1 MDDSKPTRATDSP
14 PKAEGPSSAAP
25 PVKVK
30 YLSDKLEE
38 AELLLG
44 YAAELGID
52 VKDETRDS
60 VLRARVECDGGGV
73 TEQTASS
80 LLAALTSLA
89 AAVRPVTVQSL
100 RASANPTDARS
111 TIQFYG
117 TMAIVVGGI
126 IMVFS
131 VLTFL
136 SSSVSERIRQD
147 VDTANA
153 LASKLRAELGPSP
166 SASPPAAGASA
177 AAGLSQDQVWF
188 GPGGPPPGL
197 SGKDVIS
204 DLQQF
209 AATMREIDGYARQLK
224 YYVLDFE
231 NHEYARSKASA
242 APKTQAPLTSG
253 SPLELLPGLDVPL
266 SQELTEK
273 VKEYQ
278 NVRNF
283 GNSIQE
289 KVTVYYGAIATC
301 VLPVLYALLGAGAY
315 LLRMFEDQIKS
326 RTLISGDRHVARFLI
341 AGIGGL
347 VVGLFSNVTQGIS
360 FSPFAV
366 AFLVGYAADVFFTF
380 LEGLLQIFKRGAGK
394 PGSEG
399 APPSPLG

>member
-1 MDDSKPTRATDSP
+1 VLS
-14 PKAEGPSSAAP
+14 
-25 PVKVK
+25 VK
-30 YLSDKLEE
+30 YLSDKLGE

-52 VKDETRDS
+52 VKDGTHDS
-60 VLRARVECDGGGV
+60 VLAARIESDAGGIS
-73 TEQTASS
+73 EKTASD
-80 LLAALTSLA
+80 LLAALTALA

-100 RASANPTDARS
+100 RASADLTDARA
-111 TIQFYG
+111 TIRFYG
-117 TMAIVVGGI
+117 AMAIVVGGI

-147 VDTANA
+147 VDSANA
-153 LASKLRAELGPSP
+153 LVAKLRAELGPS
-166 SASPPAAGASA
+166 ASDASLAPAAADSTK
-177 AAGLSQDQVWF
+177 LSQDQVWF

-209 AATMREIDGYARQLK
+209 AATMREIEGYAKQLK
-224 YYVLDFE
+224 YYVLDFGS
-231 NHEYARSKASA
+231 HEYAKSKGSA
-242 APKTQAPLTSG
+242 TPKSPLEFG

-266 SQELTEK
+266 AQELTEK

-283 GNSIQE
+283 GTTIQE

-315 LLRMFEDQIKS
+315 LLRMFENQIKS

-347 VVGLFSNVTQGIS
+347 VVGLFNNVTQGIT

-380 LEGLLQIFKRGAGK
+380 LEGLLQIFKRGSEK
-394 PGSEG
+394 PGSAG
-399 APPSPLG
+399 ASAPLA

>member
-1 MDDSKPTRATDSP
+1 LIN
-14 PKAEGPSSAAP
+14 
-25 PVKVK
+25 VK
-30 YLSDKLEE
+30 YLSEKLEE

-52 VKDETRDS
+52 VKDETRDG
-60 VLRARVECDGGGV
+60 VLRARIESAGGGV
-73 TEQTASS
+73 TEQTASN
-80 LLAALTSLA
+80 LLAALTALA
-89 AAVRPVTVQSL
+89 AVVRPVTVQSL
-100 RASANPTDARS
+100 RASANLTDARR
-111 TIQFYG
+111 TIRFYG
-117 TMAIVVGGI
+117 AMAILVGGI

-166 SASPPAAGASA
+166 SETPAAAVAGDASK
-177 AAGLSQDQVWF
+177 LSQDQVWF
-188 GPGGPPPGL
+188 GPAGPPPGL
-197 SGKDVIS
+197 SGRDVIS

-209 AATMREIDGYARQLK
+209 AATMREIDGYARQLR
-224 YYVLDFE
+224 YYVLDFGSRD
-231 NHEYARSKASA
+231 YSRSRASST
-242 APKTQAPLTSG
+242 PKSPLAFG

-266 SQELTEK
+266 AQELTEK

-380 LEGLLQIFKRGAGK
+380 LEGMLQIFKRGAGK
-394 PGSEG
+394 PGSQ
-399 APPSPLG
+399 ATPSSPLG